1 MCDGLY
7 NSQGVMKH
15 TDWQQYIPLVR
26 HEALKLVTRLP
37 TTVELDD
44 LLQVGYIGLLSA
56 IERYDVSQGFA
67 FTTFATQRIK
77 GAMLDELRS
86 RDWLP
91 RHTRQA
97 IKKITQAMYDLEQ
110 ILGKTPNEIDIA
122 NHLNMTLA
130 DYRQVLLDSNTAQL
144 FSYDEMHSR
153 LGDSIDTMI
162 TQEEDNNPF
171 SQLINDELQRL
182 IAEQIALLP
191 DKEKIVLVLY
201 YQEDLNLKEIGK
213 VLDISESRVSQ
224 LHSQA
229 VKRLKSKISLYKKK
243 NN

>member
-1 MCDGLY
+1 M
-7 NSQGVMKH
+7 
-15 TDWQQYIPLVR
+15 
-26 HEALKLVTRLP
+26 
-37 TTVELDD
+37 
-44 LLQVGYIGLLSA
+44 
-56 IERYDVSQGFA
+56 
-67 FTTFATQRIK
+67 
-77 GAMLDELRS
+77 
-86 RDWLP
+86 
-91 RHTRQA
+91 
-97 IKKITQAMYDLEQ
+97 
-110 ILGKTPNEIDIA
+110 
-122 NHLNMTLA
+122 
-130 DYRQVLLDSNTAQL
+130 LLDSNTAQL

-182 IAEQIALLP
+182 IVEQIALLP
-191 DKEKIVLVLY
+191 DKEKMVLVLY